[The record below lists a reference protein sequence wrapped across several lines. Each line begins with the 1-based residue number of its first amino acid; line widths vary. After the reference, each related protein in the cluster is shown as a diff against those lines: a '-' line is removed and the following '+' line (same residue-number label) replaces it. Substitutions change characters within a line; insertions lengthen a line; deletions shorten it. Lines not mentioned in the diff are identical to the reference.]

1 MYFIKFV
8 IMQDYNLDKNIE
20 IKGMWYL
27 PAHPEKRVAGIL
39 YYTPN
44 KTLKLE
50 LIGSFWERKKA
61 ESIFEKDVTD
71 VIYGEGSDAQ
81 KISLFYCYPSKSFNL
96 SCSFELTNYSCEF
109 CLIGIYTN
117 NLDNKGRYELFA
129 KIEELTYWCQP
140 KALTQYFLKANDD
153 KDEKICVG
161 FNTKSNGDNILSSVN
176 IDDDITISLKGC
188 VRYEG
193 DTFSP
198 KIEQSTELII
208 SSVQNISF
216 KSLLSKLY
224 LYESFLSFA
233 LMKKVKAFKIVF
245 YCSELYQL
253 YSDGRKNYKPI
264 TFIHPYKERINFRKS
279 KICIHDFMFDYD
291 NIKQIYP
298 DVIKKWYAES
308 IDLSPIRDHLIK
320 SIESKVLYD
329 STDFLIVIQAIEGFW
344 WRFRNDNYK
353 EQHKKDAPLKELI
366 AELLSEFMDVKKIAS
381 LNIDVEAIVDSRHFY
396 SHFLKRDKKPKKLDG
411 EELYSATQKLRI
423 LLICCI
429 MSFIGFSHEDIDS
442 IMNNNEL

>member
-50 LIGSFWERKKA
+50 LIGSFWGRK
-61 ESIFEKDVTD
+61 ESIFETDVTD

-81 KISLFYCYPSKSFNL
+81 KISLFYCYPSKSFNF
-96 SCSFELTNYSCEF
+96 SCSFELTNYSCDF
-109 CLIGIYTN
+109 CLIGIHTS
-117 NLDNKGRYELFA
+117 NLDNKGKYELFA

-140 KALTQYFLKANDD
+140 KALTQYFLKANNA

-161 FNTKSNGDNILSSVN
+161 FNTKSNGDNIISSVN
-176 IDDDITISLKGC
+176 IDDNTTISLKGC
-188 VRYEG
+188 VRHEG
-193 DTFSP
+193 DTFFP
-198 KIEQSTELII
+198 KIEQYTGLKI
-208 SSVQNISF
+208 SSVQDISF
-216 KSLLSKLY
+216 KLLLSKLY

-233 LMKKVKAFKIVF
+233 LMRKVKAFKIVF
-245 YCSELYQL
+245 YSDDLYQL
-253 YSDGRKNYKPI
+253 FADDRKVYKPI
-264 TFIHPYKERINFRKS
+264 TFIHPYKERINSKERKIS
-279 KICIHDFMFDYD
+279 IHDFMFDYD
-291 NIKQIYP
+291 HIKQIYP
-298 DVIKKWYAES
+298 DVIKKWYTES
-308 IDLSPIRDHLIK
+308 VDLSPIRDHLIK
-320 SIESKVLYD
+320 SVESKVLYD

-344 WRFRNDNYK
+344 WRFRNDEYLKN
-353 EQHKKDAPLKELI
+353 HKKDASLKELI
-366 AELLSEFMDVKKIAS
+366 TELLAEFNDVKKITS
-381 LNIDVEAIVDSRHFY
+381 LNIDIKAIVDSRHFY
-396 SHFLKRDKKPKKLDG
+396 SHFLKKDEKPKKLDG